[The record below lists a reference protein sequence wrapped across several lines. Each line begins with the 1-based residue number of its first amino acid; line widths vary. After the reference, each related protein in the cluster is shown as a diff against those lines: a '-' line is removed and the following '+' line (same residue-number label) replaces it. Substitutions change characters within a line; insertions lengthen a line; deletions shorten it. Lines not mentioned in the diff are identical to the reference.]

1 MDSCSEKWN
10 LQCIDNDMVGGVIPP
25 PFFYNQKQS
34 DMLYINNKYLN
45 LDAKVSGDEF
55 DAIRKDFHK
64 KIRDLKDRFGDYVS
78 LKSRKVPVRNPSG
91 LLEPWK
97 VITLPL
103 KQVVA
108 GANGSEE
115 WVYTSSVPLVKDG
128 YVVPDSLQEIIRNGE
143 LKISLDKDPDKAY
156 FFLYKHEFVKNGTL
170 ILEDVKSDEEK
181 KALARKREAK
191 LNFIIYDDASSLNT
205 DEEKLKVI
213 ARRWGVFNVDGLT
226 PAQIKNRLYDV
237 VIESDR
243 NSLKDNKFRTI
254 QDFVS
259 DCEVDNTVKVGA
271 IIQEAMDEG
280 YLFFDDNTR
289 QWKIDYK
296 DGGHKP
302 VLLAVSSNEVKNK
315 REVLIANLIMDSKA
329 LSVVEN
335 VLGKE
340 LGAYASP
347 VLDKEYVER
356 IDNIQLLRK
365 HAKSLGI
372 NSFGKNAESIRKEI
386 LEKLEETV

>member
-1 MDSCSEKWN
+1 
-10 LQCIDNDMVGGVIPP
+10 
-25 PFFYNQKQS
+25 
-34 DMLYINNKYLN
+34 MLYINNKYLN
-45 LDAKVSGDEF
+45 LDAKVSDEF

-143 LKISLDKDPDKAY
+143 LKINLDKDPDKAY
-156 FFLYKHEFVKNGTL
+156 FFLYKHEFIKNGTL

-205 DEEKLKVI
+205 DEEKLKII

-243 NSLKDNKFRTI
+243 NSLKDSKSRTI

-271 IIQEAMDEG
+271 IIQEAMDSG
-280 YLFFDDNTR
+280 HLFFDEDTR

-340 LGAYASP
+340 LGADASP
-347 VLDKEYVER
+347 VLDREYVEK

-372 NSFGKNAESIRKEI
+372 NSFAKNAETLRKEI
-386 LEKLEETV
+386 LEKME

>member
-1 MDSCSEKWN
+1 
-10 LQCIDNDMVGGVIPP
+10 
-25 PFFYNQKQS
+25 
-34 DMLYINNKYLN
+34 MLYINNKYLN

-340 LGAYASP
+340 LGASASP